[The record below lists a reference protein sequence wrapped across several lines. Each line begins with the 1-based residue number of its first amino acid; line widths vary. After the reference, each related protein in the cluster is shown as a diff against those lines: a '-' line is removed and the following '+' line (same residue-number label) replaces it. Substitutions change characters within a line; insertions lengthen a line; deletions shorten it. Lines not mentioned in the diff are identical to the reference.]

1 MAVGDALFACHS
13 RLQYCLNLFWAG
25 SKLSGVNEA
34 GTEACRFMRE
44 LGDQVSLFFMQVGQ
58 RSALKLVGHESEAV
72 AGKELFKRAHEAKN
86 PRQLLV
92 L

>member
-1 MAVGDALFACHS
+1 MAVGDTNSACLS
-13 RLQYCLNLFWAG
+13 RLQYCLIPFWAG
-25 SKLSGVNEA
+25 SELSGVIEA
-34 GTEACRFMRE
+34 TTEACRFMQQ
-44 LGDQVSLFFMQVGQ
+44 LGDQVCLFFMQVGQ
-58 RSALKLVGHESEAV
+58 RSALKLAGRDNEAV